1 MKVNAK
7 ITKIVDKPDS
17 SLKAFAS
24 VTLDGYFA
32 VHGIKV
38 CEGENGLFVS
48 MPSTS
53 YSNSN
58 GETKYRDTFHP
69 ITKGAREALTQKVL
83 EKYETAISQSQ
94 DEGIE
99 IQDLPEDEEED
110 ESEELEEPEPEMSM

>member
-17 SLKAFAS
+17 SIKAFAS

-38 CEGENGLFVS
+38 CDSEKGLFVS

-53 YSNSN
+53 YSSN

-69 ITKGAREALTQKVL
+69 ITKGAREALNQEVL
-83 EKYETAISQSQ
+83 DKYEAAISQSQ

-99 IQDLPEDEEED
+99 IQDLPEDEDEE
-110 ESEELEEPEPEMSM
+110 ESEELDEPEPEMTM

>member
-7 ITKIVDKPDS
+7 ITKLIDKPES
-17 SLKAFAS
+17 SIKAFAS

-38 CEGENGLFVS
+38 CEGEKGLFVS

-53 YSNSN
+53 YTSN

-69 ITKGAREALTQKVL
+69 ITKGAREALNQEVL
-83 EKYETAISQSQ
+83 DKYEAALSQSM
-94 DEGIE
+94 DDGIE
-99 IQDLPEDEEED
+99 IQDIPEDEE
-110 ESEELEEPEPEMSM
+110 ESEELEEPAPEMSM

>member
-7 ITKIVDKPDS
+7 ITKLIDKPES
-17 SLKAFAS
+17 SIKAFAS

-38 CEGENGLFVS
+38 CEGEKGLFVS

-53 YSNSN
+53 YTSN

-69 ITKGAREALTQKVL
+69 ITKGAREALNQEVL
-83 EKYETAISQSQ
+83 DKYEAALSQSM

-99 IQDLPEDEEED
+99 IQDLLEDED
-110 ESEELEEPEPEMSM
+110 EAECEELDEPEPEMSM

>member
-7 ITKIVDKPDS
+7 ITKIIDKPDS
-17 SLKAFAS
+17 SIKAFAS

-38 CEGENGLFVS
+38 CDGEKGLFVS

-53 YSNSN
+53 YTSNN
-58 GETKYRDTFHP
+58 ETKYRDTFHP
-69 ITKGAREALTQKVL
+69 ITKGAREALSQAVL
-83 EKYETAISQSQ
+83 DKYDEALSQSQ

>member
-53 YSNSN
+53 YTSN

-69 ITKGAREALTQKVL
+69 ITKGAREALNQEAL
-83 EKYETAISQSQ
+83 DKYEAAISQSQ

-99 IQDLPEDEEED
+99 IQDLPEDEDEE
-110 ESEELEEPEPEMSM
+110 ECEELDEPEPEMSM

>member
-53 YSNSN
+53 YTSN

-69 ITKGAREALTQKVL
+69 ITKGAREALNQEVL
-83 EKYETAISQSQ
+83 DKYEAAISQSQ

-99 IQDLPEDEEED
+99 IQNLPEDEDEE
-110 ESEELEEPEPEMSM
+110 ECEELDEPEPEMSM

>member
-7 ITKIVDKPDS
+7 ITKIIDKPDS
-17 SLKAFAS
+17 SIKAFAS

-32 VHGIKV
+32 VHGVKV
-38 CEGENGLFVS
+38 CEGEKGLFVS

-53 YSNSN
+53 YTSN

-69 ITKGAREALTQKVL
+69 ITKGSREALTQAVL
-83 EKYETAISQSQ
+83 DKYDEALSQTQ

-99 IQDLPEDEEED
+99 IQDLPEDEED
-110 ESEELEEPEPEMSM
+110 ELEEPEPETEMSM

>member
-7 ITKIVDKPDS
+7 ITKIIDKPDS
-17 SLKAFAS
+17 SIKAFAS

-38 CEGENGLFVS
+38 CDSEKGLFVS

-53 YSNSN
+53 YTSN

-69 ITKGAREALTQKVL
+69 ITKGAREALNQEVL
-83 EKYETAISQSQ
+83 DKYEAAISQSQ

-99 IQDLPEDEEED
+99 IQDLPEDEVEE
-110 ESEELEEPEPEMSM
+110 ECEELDEPEPEMTM

>member
-7 ITKIVDKPDS
+7 ITKIIDKPDS
-17 SLKAFAS
+17 SIKAFAS

-38 CEGENGLFVS
+38 CDGEKGLFVS

-53 YSNSN
+53 YTTN
-58 GETKYRDTFHP
+58 GVTKYRDTFHP
-69 ITKGAREALTQKVL
+69 ITKGAREALNQEVL
-83 EKYETAISQSQ
+83 DKYEAALSHSL

-99 IQDLPEDEEED
+99 VQDIPEDEEE
-110 ESEELEEPEPEMSM
+110 EECEEMDEPEPEMSM

>member
-7 ITKIVDKPDS
+7 ITKIIDKPDS
-17 SLKAFAS
+17 SIKAFAS

-38 CEGENGLFVS
+38 CDSEKGLFVS

-53 YSNSN
+53 YTSN

-69 ITKGAREALTQKVL
+69 ITKGAREALNQEVL
-83 EKYETAISQSQ
+83 DKYEAAISQSQ

-99 IQDLPEDEEED
+99 IQDLPEDDED
-110 ESEELEEPEPEMSM
+110 ELEEPEPEPEMSM

>member
-7 ITKIVDKPDS
+7 ITKIIDKPDS
-17 SLKAFAS
+17 SIKAFAS

-32 VHGIKV
+32 VHGVKV
-38 CEGENGLFVS
+38 CEGEKGLFVS

-53 YSNSN
+53 YTNSS

-69 ITKGAREALTQKVL
+69 ITKGSREALTQAVL
-83 EKYETAISQSQ
+83 DKYDEALSQTQ

-99 IQDLPEDEEED
+99 IQDLPEEEE
-110 ESEELEEPEPEMSM
+110 ECEELDEPEPEPEMSM

>member
-53 YSNSN
+53 YTSN

-69 ITKGAREALTQKVL
+69 ITKGAREALNQEVL
-83 EKYETAISQSQ
+83 DKYEAAISQSQ

-99 IQDLPEDEEED
+99 IQDLPEDEDEE
-110 ESEELEEPEPEMSM
+110 ECEELDEPEPEMSM

>member
-7 ITKIVDKPDS
+7 ITKIIDKPDS
-17 SLKAFAS
+17 SIKAFAS

-32 VHGIKV
+32 VHGVKV
-38 CEGENGLFVS
+38 CGGEKGLFVS

-53 YSNSN
+53 YTSN

-69 ITKGAREALTQKVL
+69 ITKGSRETLTQAVLDKYDEAL
-83 EKYETAISQSQ
+83 SQTQ

-99 IQDLPEDEEED
+99 IQDLPEDEED
-110 ESEELEEPEPEMSM
+110 ELEEPEPEPEMSM

>member
-7 ITKIVDKPDS
+7 ITKIIDKPDS
-17 SLKAFAS
+17 SIKAFAS

-38 CEGENGLFVS
+38 CDSEKGLFVS

-53 YSNSN
+53 YTSN

-69 ITKGAREALTQKVL
+69 ITKGAREALNQEVL
-83 EKYETAISQSQ
+83 DKYEAAISQSQ

>member
-7 ITKIVDKPDS
+7 ITKIIDKPDS
-17 SLKAFAS
+17 SIKAFAS

-38 CEGENGLFVS
+38 CDGEKGLFVS
-48 MPSTS
+48 MPSIS
-53 YSNSN
+53 YTSN

-69 ITKGAREALTQKVL
+69 ITKGARDALNQEVL
-83 EKYETAISQSQ
+83 DKYEAALSQSL

-99 IQDLPEDEEED
+99 VQDLPEDEDEE
-110 ESEELEEPEPEMSM
+110 ECEEMDEPEPEMSM